1 MSDKIKFYSNGT
13 DKIISKDD
21 IESVTIKESNSFSK
35 DELVINMMT
44 NKSYDIRENVSDFMK
59 HFDRSI
65 LIYSSGKNIYLIARH
80 IDGVVRIENNSFSK
94 DKLSINMRSGKSY
107 LIHQNLSD
115 FEKKI

>member
-1 MSDKIKFYSNGT
+1 MSDKIKFYTNGT

-35 DELVINMMT
+35 DELVVNMIN
-44 NKSYDIRENVSDFMK
+44 NKSYDIRENSSDFLK

-65 LIYSSGKNIYLIARH
+65 RVYASGKSIYLIVRH
-80 IDGVVRIENNSFSK
+80 IDGVDRVEYNSFSK

-107 LIHQNLSD
+107 LIAENLSD